1 MALYAYICRK
11 HDRPLIFEIERSV
24 HDEIEEK
31 IPCPAVSC
39 GKDDLAERH
48 YPGQKFY
55 GRVKGG
61 YGGGPITK

>member
-1 MALYAYICRK
+1 MATYAYICRE
-11 HDRPLIFEIERSV
+11 HQDELIFEIERSIKEPTPKEV
-24 HDEIEEK
+24 
-31 IPCPAVSC
+31 PCPGLGCQAH
-39 GKDDLAERH
+39 AERH